1 MNKPEPAALDFL
13 AGGGEMAR
21 LMNAHDWSSSTLG
34 PPATWPW
41 SLRRIV
47 RLMLGTKFPMFILW
61 GQNLSCLY
69 NDSYISVLEH
79 RHPAALGRPHAEI
92 WPELWPE
99 VRPFVERALAG
110 ESTFFK
116 NHPLP
121 MLREGGAQARW
132 FTFSFSPA
140 FDDEDHI
147 CGVLCAGSE
156 TTDSVL
162 MQQQLRDAETSLR
175 QLNATLEQQVEQR
188 TRERDRIWRNSQDL
202 LLVIDGA
209 GYLRSV
215 NPAWTTILGY
225 AAAELT
231 DQPFQPFVH
240 PDDIQ
245 PTYDAVARALQAP
258 LVHFEVRIRH
268 REGGYRWFSWTA
280 AAEDDLVYA
289 NGRDITALKEQEEA
303 LQRTEEALRQAQ
315 KMEAVGQLTG
325 GIAHDFN
332 NLLAAMMG
340 NLELMEFRLAQGRT
354 ADLLPY
360 LKSAVSA
367 VDRAAALTHRLLA
380 FSRRQTLTPKPT
392 DVNELVTSMEELIRR
407 TAGPAIRLETA
418 LAPDLWRT
426 LCDPHQL
433 ESALLNLA
441 INARDAMPDGGSLV
455 IETANV
461 RLDDRYVANHE
472 GAAPGRYIRVSVT
485 DSGTGMAPEVRER
498 AFDPFFTT
506 KPMGQGT
513 GLGLSMVYG
522 FVKQSGGTIRLY
534 SEPALGTTV
543 RIYLPR
549 YEDEEQPALPP
560 PPPAAIEGDGKS
572 ASILV
577 VEDEESVRRLIV
589 EMLRT
594 LGHHVREAADG
605 HEALLALEASRPVDL
620 LITDV
625 GLPGGMNGR
634 QLSDAVR
641 ALYPEQ
647 KVLFITGYAENAA
660 IRNGFLEPGMEV
672 MTKPFAMEALASK
685 VGSMLAPAQR

>member
-1 MNKPEPAALDFL
+1 MNKPETAIQDFL
-13 AGGGEMAR
+13 AGGSEMAR
-21 LMNAHDWSSSTLG
+21 LMRTHDWSGSKLG

-47 RLMLGTKFPMFILW
+47 RLMLGTKFPMFVLW
-61 GQNLSCLY
+61 GQNLSCVY
-69 NDSYISVLEH
+69 NDSYIPVLEH
-79 RHPAALGRPHAEI
+79 RHPGALGQPHPEI

-99 VRPFVERALAG
+99 LEPYIQRALAG

-121 MLREGGAQARW
+121 MLRDGGAQARW

-156 TTDSVL
+156 TTDSVV
-162 MQQQLRDAETSLR
+162 MQQQLRDAESSLR

-202 LLVIDGA
+202 LLIIDGK
-209 GYLRSV
+209 GILRSV
-215 NPAWTTILGY
+215 NPAWTSILGY
-225 AAAELT
+225 PPAELT
-231 DQPFQPFVH
+231 DQPFEPIVH

-245 PTYDAVARALQAP
+245 PTYEAVGRALRAP
-258 LVHFEVRIRH
+258 VVHFEVRIRH
-268 REGGYRWFSWTA
+268 REGGFRWFSWTA
-280 AAEDDLVYA
+280 AAEENLIYA
-289 NGRDITALKEQEEA
+289 NGRDITVLKEQAEA
-303 LQRTEEALRQAQ
+303 LQQTEEALRQAQ

-360 LKSAVSA
+360 LKSAMSV

-392 DVNELVTSMEELIRR
+392 DVNALVTSMEELIQR
-407 TAGPAIRLETA
+407 TAGPAIRVGTVLS
-418 LAPDLWRT
+418 PDLWRT

-441 INARDAMPDGGSLV
+441 INARDAMPDGGNLT

-461 RLDDRYVANHE
+461 RLDERYVAGHE
-472 GAAPGRYIRVSVT
+472 GAAPGGYIRISVT

-534 SEPALGTTV
+534 SEPGLGVTV
-543 RIYLPR
+543 KIYLPG
-549 YEDEEQPALPP
+549 YENEEQDDILPP
-560 PPPAAIEGDGKS
+560 SPAAGKKHG
-572 ASILV
+572 AAARILV
-577 VEDEESVRRLIV
+577 VEDEEAVRTLIV

-594 LGHHVREAADG
+594 IGHSVREAGDG
-605 HEALLALEASRPVDL
+605 HEALQALEASQPVDL

-641 ALYPEQ
+641 AMYPEQ

-660 IRNGFLEPGMEV
+660 IRNGLLEPGMEV
-672 MTKPFAMEALASK
+672 MTKPFAMELLAGK
-685 VGSMLAPAQR
+685 VADMLKLLQR